1 MRLPTSLPIR
11 PHALLLLVCSVLSG
25 LPLSA
30 SGAIVRSV
38 DSQGVITIGQS
49 NRTSRRTTDV
59 TGSRSASTNPATTT
73 NPAPTSV
80 SAGGRYDEY
89 ISQAARLYQI
99 PEELVRAVIQVE
111 SGYMARA
118 VSKANAKGLMQLIP
132 ATAQRMQVED
142 VFDPRQNIF
151 GGTRYLRILANLFN
165 GDLTLTIAAY
175 NAGEAA
181 VMRYGGVPPYRET
194 EDYVTRVV
202 SLYRKY
208 RAEKS

>member
-1 MRLPTSLPIR
+1 
-11 PHALLLLVCSVLSG
+11 
-25 LPLSA
+25 
-30 SGAIVRSV
+30 V

-49 NRTSRRTTDV
+49 SRPARRAADTS
-59 TGSRSASTNPATTT
+59 GPRSESSSGAASTLPL
-73 NPAPTSV
+73 P
-80 SAGGRYDEY
+80 GGRYDEY
-89 ISQAARLYQI
+89 IRQAARLYQI

-111 SGYMARA
+111 SGYMPRA